1 LEYADRELEK
11 YTEEDLLN
19 CMSNI
24 QQISD
29 VIHNPANMF
38 QGPGGHT
45 LAATMI
51 QKIWKGYKSYSNFKQ
66 LKYLMKKASI
76 IQRRY
81 RLYLL
86 KSKTN
91 KKLRELKTD
100 QMKVWN
106 QM

>member
-51 QKIWKGYKSYSNFKQ
+51 QKTIEIPYEESINYS
-66 LKYLMKKASI
+66 KKI
-76 IQRRY
+76 
-81 RLYLL
+81 
-86 KSKTN
+86 
-91 KKLRELKTD
+91 
-100 QMKVWN
+100 
-106 QM
+106 